1 MPPVGYYLMG
11 VAAYNAYLLT
21 TLAGGFSIHKWVRYY
36 ALATRLFIFPKI
48 PYLRFIKIVA

>member
-36 ALATRLFIFPKI
+36 ASATRLFIFPKI